1 MSKRYSEL
9 YVIFFDKLN
18 TFLSIMCFHTDLI
31 MHNICYGIRNVHLI
45 KLNFNS
51 MKRSNWILGFFI
63 AAFSVSAVVSCKN
76 KKAESTTQENK
87 NNENNNS
94 VEISSDATLRS
105 SVNDVVK
112 AYNGVEADVKDGVVT
127 LRGNIRQADLQP
139 LIMKVQELKPKKVD
153 NQLVI
158 KS

>member
-1 MSKRYSEL
+1 
-9 YVIFFDKLN
+9 
-18 TFLSIMCFHTDLI
+18 
-31 MHNICYGIRNVHLI
+31 
-45 KLNFNS
+45 
-51 MKRSNWILGFFI
+51 MKKTIWLLVLFI
-63 AAFSVSAVVSCKN
+63 AACSTTVSVSFKN

-87 NNENNNS
+87 KDN

-112 AYNGVEADVKDGVVT
+112 AYDGVQADVKDGVVT
-127 LRGNIRQADLQP
+127 LRGNIRQDELQT
-139 LIMKVQELKPKKVD
+139 LIMKVQELKPKKVE

>member
-1 MSKRYSEL
+1 MKKANWVL
-9 YVIFFDKLN
+9 AFVIAVF
-18 TFLSIMCFHTDLI
+18 SI
-31 MHNICYGIRNVHLI
+31 
-45 KLNFNS
+45 
-51 MKRSNWILGFFI
+51 
-63 AAFSVSAVVSCKN
+63 SATVSCKN

-87 NNENNNS
+87 NNENNS

-112 AYNGVEADVKDGVVT
+112 AYDGVEAEVKDGVVT
-127 LRGNIRQADLQP
+127 LRGNIKQDDLQQ